1 VKKLYL
7 DNTSG
12 TRLDPRV
19 LESMLPYFSEK
30 YGNPQSLHDWGAEAL
45 EAITSAR
52 EKVAKLIRA
61 LPEEIFFTA
70 SGSESNNFAIKGL
83 ALANAMPAGRQEKK
97 GKHILVL
104 KIEHVSVL
112 HSAKSLEKLGFKVTE
127 VPVDK
132 DGLIN
137 LEELSKAIT
146 NETILI
152 AAQQASNEIGVIQ
165 PIGEI
170 GKLAAERNILFH
182 CDGVQTVG
190 TIPVEVQAL
199 TVSTMSLSASQ
210 FYGPK
215 GVAALYIKK
224 GTRILPFIDGGIQE
238 EGRRAGLENVPGI
251 VGMGRAAELAQ
262 EEMAERSQKLIKLR
276 DRLLAELPKKIPH
289 SFVTGHRTK
298 RLPGHA
304 SFVIKFIEGESMM
317 MLLNLMGIAVISGS
331 ACTSRILKASHVLLA
346 LGLDPA
352 IVHGSLV
359 FGLGADHQDADIDY
373 ILEKLPPVVER
384 LRSMSPLW
392 KKSLDSARDKE
403 V

>member
-1 VKKLYL
+1 
-7 DNTSG
+7 
-12 TRLDPRV
+12 
-19 LESMLPYFSEK
+19 MLPYFSEK
-30 YGNPQSLHDWGAEAL
+30 YGNPQSLHDWGAETLA
-45 EAITSAR
+45 AVNSAR
-52 EKVAKLIRA
+52 AQVAKLINVQ
-61 LPEEIFFTA
+61 PEEIFFTA
-70 SGSESNNFAIKGL
+70 SGSEANNFAIKGL
-83 ALANAMPAGRQEKK
+83 ALANEKK
-97 GKHILVL
+97 GKHILVS

-127 VPVDK
+127 IPVDK

-146 NETILI
+146 NETVLI
-152 AAQQASNEIGVIQ
+152 AVQNASNEIGVIQ

-190 TIPVEVQAL
+190 TIPVEVQSL
-199 TVSTMSLSASQ
+199 KVSTLSLAASQ

-215 GVAALYIKK
+215 GAAALYIRK
-224 GTRILPFIDGGIQE
+224 GTRLLPLIDGGIQE

-262 EEMAERSQKLIKLR
+262 EGMAERSQKLTKLR
-276 DRLLAELPKKIPH
+276 DRLLAELPKRIPH
-289 SFVTGHRTK
+289 SFVTGHPVK

-317 MLLNLMGIAVISGS
+317 MFLNQEGIAVISGS

-359 FGLGADHQDADIDY
+359 FGFSKDNQESDVDY
-373 ILEKLPPVVER
+373 ILEKLPPIVER

-392 KKSLDSARDKE
+392 GKPLDSLDGTRDKSARDKGK
-403 V
+403 